1 MEKHELKYK
10 YSKGSEMSKAD
21 IETMRQRRMSSFTG
35 KTASMSLCVFN
46 LMNAIL
52 GSGILGL
59 ANAVVNLGIV
69 LFTMMLVGVSGL
81 AFNSIRYLLEL
92 CDYTGVSSYEALGR
106 AAFGAKGKAFTVINI
121 FTHTLGAMCSF
132 LFIVKYELPEVIRVL
147 IGAEECDVAWY
158 LDGNILVI
166 LVTLIVIVPLA
177 SAKNI
182 GFLGYTSGFAMAC
195 MIFFTGVI
203 VAEYWVIPCPVRNQT
218 IAMEETST
226 NVHGL
231 AHANETGG
239 EEGECASRT
248 SDIFLELEHQLS
260 IQTCDLKTF
269 TWNSVSA
276 YAIPTMIFAFQCHAS
291 VLPIYT
297 ELQNPTQGRM
307 KKVAVIS
314 IGNVFLL
321 YFMSAFFGYL
331 TFVSA
336 TGPELLLMYSEYN
349 PTDPIILIS
358 RIMVLICVIFSTP
371 LLHYPARK
379 AILEQFFEGQP
390 FSWVRHLGIM
400 AGILTTVNL
409 LVIFVPTI
417 RVVFGLAGA
426 TCASMLVIILPAVY
440 YIRIAPGALTKPK
453 KIVAMALAIIGV
465 LFMIFSMVL
474 IIMGMVGPAD
484 ENTTG
489 APTEHP

>member
-10 YSKGSEMSKAD
+10 YSKGSEMTKQD
-21 IETMRQRRMSSFTG
+21 IEAMRQRRMSSFTG

-59 ANAVVNLGIV
+59 ANAVANLGIV
-69 LFTMMLVGVSGL
+69 LFTIMLVGVSGL
-81 AFNSIRYLLEL
+81 AFNSIRYLLDL
-92 CDYTGVSSYEALGR
+92 CDFTGVSSYEGIGK
-106 AAFGAKGKAFTVINI
+106 AAFGPAGKTLTAANI

-147 IGAEECDVAWY
+147 TGAGECDMAWY
-158 LDGNILVI
+158 LNGDILVI
-166 LVTLIVIVPLA
+166 LVTLIIIVPLA

-203 VAEYWVIPCPVRNQT
+203 VAEYWVIPCPIREMNNTMSALNHT
-218 IAMEETST
+218 ISGDEHPTNATHEAEET
-226 NVHGL
+226 VC
-231 AHANETGG
+231 E
-239 EEGECASRT
+239 SRT
-248 SDIFLELEHQLS
+248 SDIYLELEHELDH
-260 IQTCDLKTF
+260 QTCDLQTF

-297 ELQNPTQGRM
+297 ELANPTQARM
-307 KKVAVIS
+307 KKVATIS
-314 IGNVFLL
+314 IGNVFIL
-321 YFMSAFFGYL
+321 YFLSAFFGYL

-336 TGPELLLMYSEYN
+336 TGPELLLMYSSYN
-349 PTDPIILIS
+349 PTSAIILIS

-379 AILEQFFEGQP
+379 AVLEQFFEGAE
-390 FSWVRHLGIM
+390 FSWARHLGIM

-426 TCASMLVIILPAVY
+426 TCASMLVIILPATY
-440 YIRIAPGALTKPK
+440 YIKIAPGPLSSKK
-453 KIVAMALAIIGV
+453 KIVAMALAVIGV

-474 IIMGMVGPAD
+474 IIMGWF
-484 ENTTG
+484 
-489 APTEHP
+489 

>member
-10 YSKGSEMSKAD
+10 YSEGSEMSKAD
-21 IETMRQRRMSSFTG
+21 IEAMRQRRMSSFTG

-132 LFIVKYELPEVIRVL
+132 LFIVKYELPEVIRVI
-147 IGAEECDVAWY
+147 IGAEECDMAWY

-166 LVTLIVIVPLA
+166 LVTIIVIVPLA

-203 VAEYWVIPCPVRNQT
+203 VAEYWVIPCPVRNNT
-218 IAMEETST
+218 ISLEAATD
-226 NVHGL
+226 VHGL
-231 AHANETGG
+231 AHNGTE

-248 SDIFLELEHQLS
+248 SDIFVELEHQLS

-291 VLPIYT
+291 VLPIKHK
-297 ELQNPTQGRM
+297 LQNPTQGRM

-379 AILEQFFEGQP
+379 AIMEQFFEGQP

-440 YIRIAPGALTKPK
+440 YIRIAPGALSKPK
-453 KIVAMALAIIGV
+453 KMVAMALAIIGV

-474 IIMGMVGPAD
+474 IIMGMIKPGEDSP
-484 ENTTG
+484 TG
-489 APTEHP
+489 EPTAHP